1 MRFRDRRHAGA
12 LLVEALKPL
21 GLERPVVLGIPR
33 GGVVVADEVAKGLGG
48 GAGCGLGA

>member
-21 GLERPVVLGIPR
+21 GLER
-33 GGVVVADEVAKGLGG
+33 
-48 GAGCGLGA
+48 